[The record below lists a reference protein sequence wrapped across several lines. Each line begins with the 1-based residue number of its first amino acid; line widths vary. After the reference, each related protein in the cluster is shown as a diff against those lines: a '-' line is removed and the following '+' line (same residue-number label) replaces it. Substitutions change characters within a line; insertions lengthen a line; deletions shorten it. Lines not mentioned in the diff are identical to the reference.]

1 MWGKIGTFFSSFFKN
16 IAADPVS
23 SLKGVVSLAG
33 AAATCYGM
41 ATGAVP
47 VNELSIGAASALA
60 TNGIHA
66 LGTNNITGQTAP
78 AATKLEAAVQT
89 AGALTPTALSISDHY
104 QAISQEAGKAQAT
117 LSALSEIS
125 AALSALGVTPALPA
139 APQLAAAAPVVA
151 VQPVAAP
158 VAAAEQPAASVI
170 AAPVAAPVPTADQ
183 VAAAQAVL
191 ASVSPAGAA
200 TENVAAGV
208 V

>member
-47 VNELSIGAASALA
+47 VNELSIGADSALT

-78 AATKLEAAVQT
+78 AATKLEEAVQT

-117 LSALSEIS
+117 LSALSDMS
-125 AALSALGVTPALPA
+125 AALSAFGSAPAQQA
-139 APQLAAAAPVVA
+139 AQQSVVAAAPVVMEA
-151 VQPVAAP
+151 IAAP
-158 VAAAEQPAASVI
+158 AVAVEQPALVSAT
-170 AAPVAAPVPTADQ
+170 PAAPVPTAEQ

-191 ASVSPAGAA
+191 ASVNQA
-200 TENVAAGV
+200 
-208 V
+208 

>member
-33 AAATCYGM
+33 AAATSYGM

-47 VNELSIGAASALA
+47 VNELSIGAASALT

-78 AATKLEAAVQT
+78 AATKLEEAVQT

-117 LSALSEIS
+117 LSALSDMS
-125 AALSALGVTPALPA
+125 AALSAFGSAPAQQA
-139 APQLAAAAPVVA
+139 AQQSVVAAAPVVMEA
-151 VQPVAAP
+151 IAAP
-158 VAAAEQPAASVI
+158 AVAVEQPALVSAT
-170 AAPVAAPVPTADQ
+170 PAAPVPTAEQ

-191 ASVSPAGAA
+191 ASVNQA
-200 TENVAAGV
+200 
-208 V
+208 

>member
-47 VNELSIGAASALA
+47 VNELSIGAASALT

-78 AATKLEAAVQT
+78 AATKLEEAVQT

-117 LSALSEIS
+117 LSALSDMS
-125 AALSALGVTPALPA
+125 AALSAFGSAPAQQA
-139 APQLAAAAPVVA
+139 AQQSVVAAAPVVMEA
-151 VQPVAAP
+151 IAAP
-158 VAAAEQPAASVI
+158 AVAVEQPALVSAT
-170 AAPVAAPVPTADQ
+170 PAAPVPTAEQ

-191 ASVSPAGAA
+191 ASVNQA
-200 TENVAAGV
+200 
-208 V
+208 